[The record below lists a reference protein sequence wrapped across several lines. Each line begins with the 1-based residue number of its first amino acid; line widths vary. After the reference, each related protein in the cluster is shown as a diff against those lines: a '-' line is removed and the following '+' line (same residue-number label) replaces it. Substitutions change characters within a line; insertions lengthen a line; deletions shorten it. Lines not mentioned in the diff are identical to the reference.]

1 LLNLD
6 EKVIGLKQK
15 EVWRGFNPKRN
26 GKKSCGVGSFFSCIN
41 WGPLNLVPNIILK
54 KWNVKKKDL

>member
-6 EKVIGLKQK
+6 EKGIGLKKK

-26 GKKSCGVGSFFSCIN
+26 GRKSCGVGSLFAHIN
-41 WGPLNLVPNIILK
+41 
-54 KWNVKKKDL
+54 